1 MLTMPS
7 KYSLHCMG
15 GAGRSEDCGWVE
27 ISSHEARAGVVLLQV
42 LVRVLMC
49 GGQLPTAV
57 AVVLICAAAADTGLQ
72 PLEVL
77 LRHSLNSPIYGR
89 GQNQSVSTEPSSIS
103 KQ

>member
-1 MLTMPS
+1 
-7 KYSLHCMG
+7 MG

-27 ISSHEARAGVVLLQV
+27 ISSHEARAGVVLLV
-42 LVRVLMC
+42 LVTVLMC

-89 GQNQSVSTEPSSIS
+89 GQNQSV
-103 KQ
+103 Q

>member
-1 MLTMPS
+1 
-7 KYSLHCMG
+7 MG
-15 GAGRSEDCGWVE
+15 GAGEDYGWVE

-42 LVRVLMC
+42 LVTVLMC

-77 LRHSLNSPIYGR
+77 LRHSLNSPIYGGAGAETIR
-89 GQNQSVSTEPSSIS
+89 VHSRAIIRIKTIMHEGGG
-103 KQ
+103 

>member
-1 MLTMPS
+1 M
-7 KYSLHCMG
+7 HCMG

-42 LVRVLMC
+42 LVTVLMC

-77 LRHSLNSPIYGR
+77 LRHSLNSTGAETIRVHSRAIIRIKTIMY
-89 GQNQSVSTEPSSIS
+89 
-103 KQ
+103 

>member
-1 MLTMPS
+1 
-7 KYSLHCMG
+7 MG

-42 LVRVLMC
+42 LVTVLMC

-89 GQNQSVSTEPSSIS
+89 GGQKQSVSTVEQSSIS

>member
-1 MLTMPS
+1 
-7 KYSLHCMG
+7 MG

-27 ISSHEARAGVVLLQV
+27 ISSHEARAGVVLLV

-77 LRHSLNSPIYGR
+77 LRRHSLNPPIYGR
-89 GQNQSVSTEPSSIS
+89 EGRNNPCPQ
-103 KQ
+103 

>member
-7 KYSLHCMG
+7 IHCTAW
-15 GAGRSEDCGWVE
+15 AGRGGVRTVGGWR
-27 ISSHEARAGVVLLQV
+27 SRHMRPGLVLLV

-89 GQNQSVSTEPSSIS
+89 GQKQSVSTVEQSSVS

>member
-1 MLTMPS
+1 M
-7 KYSLHCMG
+7 HCMG

-27 ISSHEARAGVVLLQV
+27 ISSHEARAGVV

-89 GQNQSVSTEPSSIS
+89 GQNQSV
-103 KQ
+103 Q

>member
-7 KYSLHCMG
+7 IHCTALPLHGRG
-15 GAGRSEDCGWVE
+15 GAGEDCGWVE

-89 GQNQSVSTEPSSIS
+89 GQNQSV
-103 KQ
+103 Q

>member
-1 MLTMPS
+1 
-7 KYSLHCMG
+7 MG

-27 ISSHEARAGVVLLQV
+27 ISSHEARAGVVLLV

-77 LRHSLNSPIYGR
+77 LRHSLNSPIYGEAGAETIR
-89 GQNQSVSTEPSSIS
+89 VHGAIIYIKTIMY
-103 KQ
+103 